1 MDFGFAGCLPEAAP
15 CLGMVGWAKSATNDT
30 SVVRSAAVMNESNSV
45 DSVAGSGTGPGFA
58 LLCERRCSAT
68 RACQMGGP
76 QRQCRHSARRAKPIM
91 HRTCACG
98 AASVEWHGCMLQ
110 DRFDL
115 PCICVSEQLSKL
127 SAANASDAVIARFEI
142 DVRRRIDRS
151 TSSVPLLREPLR
163 AAVCRGTSRS
173 LLGTTL
179 RADRR
184 AAARA
189 RRSPAVRV
197 VAGGRAPCGRDER
210 ALARGEPAQHAP
222 QPSGHVST
230 HACLDPDRRLA
241 CDSLA
246 GVGVC
251 GQRAGELFAQY

>member
-1 MDFGFAGCLPEAAP
+1 MNR
-15 CLGMVGWAKSATNDT
+15 T
-30 SVVRSAAVMNESNSV
+30 RSTQWR
-45 DSVAGSGTGPGFA
+45 VAGSGTGPGRA

-68 RACQMGGP
+68 RACQMDGP
-76 QRQCRHSARRAKPIM
+76 QRQCRRSARRAPIM

-98 AASVEWHGCMLQ
+98 AASVKWHGCMLQ

-142 DVRRRIDRS
+142 DVSASAHRPTPCVARASARS
-151 TSSVPLLREPLR
+151 S
-163 AAVCRGTSRS
+163 RGTRAWYHC
-173 LLGTTL
+173 
-179 RADRR
+179 ADRR

-230 HACLDPDRRLA
+230 NTCLDPDRRLA

-251 GQRAGELFAQY
+251 GQRAGMLCAQC